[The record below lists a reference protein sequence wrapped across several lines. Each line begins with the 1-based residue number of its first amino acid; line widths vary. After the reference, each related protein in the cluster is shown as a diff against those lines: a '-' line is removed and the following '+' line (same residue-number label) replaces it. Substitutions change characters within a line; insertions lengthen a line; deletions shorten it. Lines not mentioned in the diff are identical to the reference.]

1 MRVPNAGEAGESS
14 PMPGHQHCSSLV
26 LLPQV
31 SAWDAQAPLGTAGSS
46 PHTAYSGPT
55 PSLSGL
61 SLRLFQ
67 NLSLKCNLVD

>member
-46 PHTAYSGPT
+46 PQAAVLILHTVGPHPLCLGFLLGSSRT
-55 PSLSGL
+55 
-61 SLRLFQ
+61 
-67 NLSLKCNLVD
+67 CH